1 MTEEVVKVAVNDLI
15 GSWDARRDLWPI
27 EDAVRAGVVAAEQA
41 QAATIASLRAE
52 LAEARSK
59 GMMEEAG
66 LIEDADPEYAE
77 FIRQKAAE
85 TAAGTTMTDRAGLV
99 DNQTEGQHLYAAG
112 DEETRDWFHRQ
123 WKAWPKRVDERLT
136 TNGSLHYGGLLAY
149 RIERGEDP
157 EMSDEFRIHVDVMDR
172 FAHLRRE
179 ALG

>member
-85 TAAGTTMTDRAGLV
+85 TAAGADHDR
-99 DNQTEGQHLYAAG
+99 
-112 DEETRDWFHRQ
+112 
-123 WKAWPKRVDERLT
+123 
-136 TNGSLHYGGLLAY
+136 
-149 RIERGEDP
+149 
-157 EMSDEFRIHVDVMDR
+157 
-172 FAHLRRE
+172 
-179 ALG
+179 

>member
-1 MTEEVVKVAVNDLI
+1 MDDYDDHGECANCGGEGFTYGCSWDWQCDTYDEGEGTCLCERRCGWCNPPVLSAAEKEEVVKVAVNDLI

-85 TAAGTTMTDRAGLV
+85 TAAGADHDR
-99 DNQTEGQHLYAAG
+99 
-112 DEETRDWFHRQ
+112 
-123 WKAWPKRVDERLT
+123 
-136 TNGSLHYGGLLAY
+136 
-149 RIERGEDP
+149 
-157 EMSDEFRIHVDVMDR
+157 
-172 FAHLRRE
+172 
-179 ALG
+179 